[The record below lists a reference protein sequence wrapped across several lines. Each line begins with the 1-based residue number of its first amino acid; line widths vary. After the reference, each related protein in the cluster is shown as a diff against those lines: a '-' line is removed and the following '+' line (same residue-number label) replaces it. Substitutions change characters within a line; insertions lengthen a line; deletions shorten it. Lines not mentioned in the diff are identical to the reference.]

1 MSPARAIKCPEKN
14 QNWVLQGGATITFN
28 AFISKAELQQ
38 TRRDCFAREA
48 GNGPQERRGLAFL
61 RSVSGFV
68 GPTALGP
75 TGQALSYNQLG
86 AQCCD
91 RRGAEQVDKR
101 GGGLVTDAVTKSSE
115 SAATYQQP
123 DHQDDE

>member
-48 GNGPQERRGLAFL
+48 GNGPQEGEASPSCGPFPGLWGRRRSAL
-61 RSVSGFV
+61 R
-68 GPTALGP
+68 A
-75 TGQALSYNQLG
+75 
-86 AQCCD
+86 
-91 RRGAEQVDKR
+91 KR
-101 GGGLVTDAVTKSSE
+101 CHIISWAR
-115 SAATYQQP
+115 SAAIVAARSKWTNAAA
-123 DHQDDE
+123 D